1 MTWSSFVE
9 KLSFVSHA
17 AQRPNRGVCLENAQ
31 IQKQQAKEKKE
42 EMSSRGIREWDW
54 GRESGCFLFCFVFF
68 LSSRFDVIRMR

>member
-31 IQKQQAKEKKE
+31 IQKQQAKEKRKKCPQ
-42 EMSSRGIREWDW
+42 G
-54 GRESGCFLFCFVFF
+54 ESGSGIGEESQGAFCFVLFF
-68 LSSRFDVIRMR
+68 FPVQ